1 MPTAVPRRPRPKLWT
16 LAEYH
21 RLIEAGVFDDQRVEL
36 IEGKIV
42 QMPQQNSPHAV
53 ALGMADDAV
62 RAAFGPG
69 HWFRNQL
76 PLHVGGDSAPE
87 PDIAVVPG
95 KAADYAGQDHP
106 AGALLVIDV
115 SETTLGYD
123 RGTKGSLYAR
133 AGVADYWVVN
143 LKGRR
148 LEVYRRPGPDPSR
161 PFGFG
166 YASAQVLL
174 PGDAIAPLAAPLA
187 QVKVTDLLP

>member
-1 MPTAVPRRPRPKLWT
+1 MPTAVLRRPRQKLWS
-16 LAEYH
+16 LAEYY

-42 QMPQQNSPHAV
+42 QMPQHKSPHSV
-53 ALGMADDAV
+53 ALGIADDAV

-69 HWFRNQL
+69 HWFRNRL

-106 AGALLVIDV
+106 TSALLVIEV

-133 AGVADYWVVN
+133 AGIADYWVVN

-148 LEVYRRPGPDPSR
+148 LEVYRQPVPDPSR

-166 YASAQVLL
+166 YASALVLS
-174 PGDAIAPLAAPLA
+174 PGDVITPLAAP
-187 QVKVTDLLP
+187 QVSVMVNDFLP